1 MTKAKY
7 KKKAAEW
14 DKLTITSRFIFYRV
28 MRDNEDLC
36 LELLQRILPE
46 LKITGLKPLV
56 AEKVIEET
64 PDGHAVRLDVY
75 VEDNGESRVYNIE
88 MQAED
93 TLELRHRSRYYQSMV
108 DSETLDKGA
117 NYTDLPDSYVIFICP
132 FDLFEKGL
140 HRYTFTYRCK
150 EVDGLQLR
158 EGTCRIFLNAKS
170 MRTDVPEPLRMFLD
184 YCMGRPVTD
193 PFVKRLDEAVKV
205 VKRDKEARRR
215 YMYLEEMV
223 WEEGEKVRRELGG
236 TISMLETENGEL
248 KVRNSELET
257 RNIGLTTEVADL
269 KKILTEHGIEYPSS
283 VGEIS

>member
-1 MTKAKY
+1 MTKEKY

-46 LKITGLKPLV
+46 LKIKGLKPLV

-64 PDGHAVRLDVY
+64 LDGHAVRLDVY
-75 VEDNGESRVYNIE
+75 VEEKGKPRVYNIE
-88 MQAED
+88 MQTKD
-93 TLELRHRSRYYQSMV
+93 TLELRHRSRYYQSMM

-117 NYTDLPDSYVIFICP
+117 NYTNLPNSYVIFICP
-132 FDLFEKGL
+132 FDLFKKGL

-150 EVDGLQLR
+150 EVEGLQLK

-170 MRTDVPEPLRMFLD
+170 MRKDVPEPLRAFLD
-184 YCMGRPVTD
+184 YCMGRSVTD
-193 PFVKRLDEAVKV
+193 PFVTRLDEAVKV

-215 YMYLEEMV
+215 YMYLKEMV
-223 WEEGEKVRRELGG
+223 
-236 TISMLETENGEL
+236 
-248 KVRNSELET
+248 
-257 RNIGLTTEVADL
+257 
-269 KKILTEHGIEYPSS
+269 
-283 VGEIS
+283 

>member
-1 MTKAKY
+1 MTKEKY

-46 LKITGLKPLV
+46 LKIKGLKPLV

-64 PDGHAVRLDVY
+64 LDGHAVRLDVY
-75 VEDNGESRVYNIE
+75 VEENGEPRVYNIE

-117 NYTDLPDSYVIFICP
+117 NYTDLPNSYVIFICP

-140 HRYTFTYRCK
+140 HRYTFTYRCR
-150 EVDGLQLR
+150 EVDGLQLG

-170 MRTDVPEPLRMFLD
+170 MRKDVSEPLQAFLD

-193 PFVKRLDEAVKV
+193 SFVTRLDEAVKV

-215 YMYLEEMV
+215 YMYLKEMV

-236 TISMLETENGEL
+236 TISMLENENGEL
-248 KVRNSELET
+248 KNKNSELET
-257 RNIGLTTEVADL
+257 ENARLRTLLAER
-269 KKILTEHGIEYPSS
+269 GIEYSS
-283 VGEIS
+283 NAGEESS